1 MPGQERPRSQGP
13 DGSVDLEEHAG
24 VEDEL
29 EATAGWVARQVA
41 DGTPL
46 EEIAVLVPDLDPLA
60 GLVAG
65 RLGRLPWH
73 DGVFPVCVVGGLPL
87 VAFAAGARALVSG
100 RSRIARAP
108 RRRRSI
114 RIPGEGVSAAA

>member
-1 MPGQERPRSQGP
+1 ME
-13 DGSVDLEEHAG
+13 
-24 VEDEL
+24 
-29 EATAGWVARQVA
+29 
-41 DGTPL
+41 PL

-87 VAFAAGARALVSG
+87 VAFAAGARALDRYLRPNQNFVL
-100 RSRIARAP
+100 
-108 RRRRSI
+108 
-114 RIPGEGVSAAA
+114 V